1 MGERRRAARARTRVE
16 AEGRAR
22 RSARPRAAA
31 GLSSEAL
38 RGERVH
44 VFEMGPRDGLQNEPR
59 AVPTEHKLE
68 FVRDLLAAGVT
79 DLELGAFVRADR
91 VPQMADTEALYA
103 AVREGRLALGR
114 ARAWALV
121 PNRKGLERALK
132 AGVRHIAVFT
142 AATDG
147 FAERNINMSVKESLR
162 EYAALVREAH
172 EAGVLTRGYVSTAF
186 GCPFEGKVAPAKAL
200 RVIDAL
206 FGLGVFQVSIGDTI
220 GVATPR
226 GVEQVVGPA
235 LAALGV
241 DATAVHFHD
250 TRGTALANTLR
261 ALDLGVRTVDA
272 SAGGLGG
279 CPFAPGATGNLA
291 TEDLIY
297 LLDGVGA
304 RTGIDLGKLC
314 RASLN
319 LARRMERP
327 LSSRFLQ
334 AFAADCAS

>member
-1 MGERRRAARARTRVE
+1 MGERRRAVRARSRVE
-16 AEGRAR
+16 AEARAK
-22 RSARPRAAA
+22 RSVRSRAASA
-31 GLSSEAL
+31 PSSDAL

-44 VFEMGPRDGLQNEPR
+44 VFEMGVRDGLQNEAR
-59 AVPTEHKLE
+59 VVPTEQKLE
-68 FVRDLLAAGVT
+68 FVRDLIAAGVT

-91 VPQMADTEALYA
+91 VPQMADTETLYA

-121 PNRKGLERALK
+121 PNRKGLERALRC
-132 AGVRHIAVFT
+132 GVRHIAVFT

-147 FAERNINMSVKESLR
+147 FARRNINMSVKDSLR
-162 EYAALVREAH
+162 EYAAVVREARA
-172 EAGVLTRGYVSTAF
+172 AGVETRGYVSTVF

-200 RVIDAL
+200 RVIEAL

-291 TEDLIY
+291 TEDLLY
-297 LLDGVGA
+297 LLEGVGA
-304 RTGIDLGKLC
+304 RTGIDLEKLC

-327 LSSRFLQ
+327 LTSRYLQ
-334 AFAADCAS
+334 AYSAAGAS